1 MAFHRSPLQLFRCSY
16 IGKQINTNP
25 VTHIHSFCSLSDKFE
40 RHSYYVDTGYMY
52 IEQDLSTGQVRDVTS
67 SYIENQNAV
76 EYPNQKQLA
85 ITNGSRPASVI
96 VTKNEPPPPTP
107 HNTNVVGQTV
117 VMPKKEGSVIISR
130 KEGSV
135 IMPKQEGHVIINK
148 REGSVIIPR
157 REMSIINESVVRGS
171 VVGYPQER
179 IIQRVV
185 TSPREHRIIK
195 APRGRIV
202 TTQRERPQTVRVI
215 RRSNGYAPSVR
226 GIPEGRMAYVM
237 DDSYVPGRYAT
248 RRVLVR
254 NGDIDNDY
262 DNNIHRLYK
271 TTINVPSSES
281 DSSDSPKEVVK
292 TRYISSPSNR
302 FKNVKGVPAAKMY
315 VPTSNVRPSK
325 DSNSDSDTSSLDS
338 VDIKTFEKGVKKT
351 RKLDKKKK

>member
-1 MAFHRSPLQLFRCSY
+1 MFRY
-16 IGKQINTNP
+16 IGIQIITNP
-25 VTHIHSFCSLSDKFE
+25 ITHIHSFFSFADKFE
-40 RHSYYVDTGYMY
+40 KHTYYVDTGYMY
-52 IEQDLSTGQVRDVTS
+52 IEQDLSTGQVTDVTN

-76 EYPNQKQLA
+76 EYPTQKHLA

-96 VTKNEPPPPTP
+96 VTKNEPPPTP
-107 HNTNVVGQTV
+107 HNKNVVRQTV

-157 REMSIINESVVRGS
+157 REMSIINESVLRGP

-185 TSPREHRIIK
+185 TSPREQRIIK
-195 APRGRIV
+195 APRGRII

-215 RRSNGYAPSVR
+215 RSNGYAPSVR
-226 GIPEGRMAYVM
+226 RIPEGRMVYAM

-271 TTINVPSSES
+271 TTINVSSSES
-281 DSSDSPKEVVK
+281 DSSDGPKEVVK

-315 VPTSNVRPSK
+315 VPTSNVGPSK

-338 VDIKTFEKGVKKT
+338 VDIKTFENGVKKT
-351 RKLDKKKK
+351 RKSDKKKN